1 MNEKKVTIYST
12 PTCHFCN
19 MAKEYFDANGVAYE
33 SFDVSVDQSKRAEMM
48 EKSGQLGVPV
58 ILIEDKVIIGFNKPK
73 LAELLG
79 INNSQPATA

>member
-1 MNEKKVTIYST
+1 MSEKKVTIYST

-19 MAKEYFDANGVAYE
+19 MAKDYFNANGVKYE
-33 SFDVSVDQSKRAEMM
+33 AFDVSVDQSKRAEMM

-58 ILIEDKVIIGFNKPK
+58 ILVEDKVIIGFNKPK

-79 INNSQPATA
+79 LSGSQPLSA